1 MIYRNTLT
9 GIEFES
15 DSVCTGKN
23 IVVVEP
29 KAEKTESEAPMP
41 KKSKGTK
48 KK

>member
-23 IVVVEP
+23 IVVVER

>member
-29 KAEKTESEAPMP
+29 KAEKTEEASMP

>member
-15 DSVCTGKN
+15 DCICSGKN
-23 IVVVEP
+23 IELVEP
-29 KAEKTESEAPMP
+29 KAEAKEAEPMP

>member
-15 DSVCTGKN
+15 DCICSGKN
-23 IVVVEP
+23 LELVEP
-29 KAEKTESEAPMP
+29 KAEKVEVVEPTP

>member
-15 DSVCTGKN
+15 DCICSGKN
-23 IVVVEP
+23 LELVETEAK
-29 KAEKTESEAPMP
+29 KAEAEPMP